1 MLPKCV
7 ETIDRLPHEGKD
19 IVRSSGKLE
28 TRVHHRYGYRLGYPP
43 EPASSNRCSR
53 HHNRCGH
60 VRRSQELT
68 PITSGIAETQGRGSG
83 TNIPGA
89 SFPICHFP
97 IGGYA

>member
-28 TRVHHRYGYRLGYPP
+28 TRVHHRNGYRLGNPP
-43 EPASSNRCSR
+43 EPAPGHRGRR

-68 PITSGIAETQGRGSG
+68 PVQPGVANQGRGSR
-83 TNIPGA
+83 TNILGA
-89 SFPICHFP
+89 SFPIWST
-97 IGGYA
+97 I